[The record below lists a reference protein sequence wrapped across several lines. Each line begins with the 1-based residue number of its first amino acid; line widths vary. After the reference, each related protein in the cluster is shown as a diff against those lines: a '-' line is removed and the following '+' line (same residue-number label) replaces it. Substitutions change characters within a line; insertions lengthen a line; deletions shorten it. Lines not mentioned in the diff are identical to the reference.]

1 MSRLIELT
9 EGNTRITTDNP
20 ELIRV
25 ALEIVLSSATRN
37 DCPTTPSPGQMW
49 PEQGGIYAGVMHDNG
64 ERWHLIVPVEHED
77 PELEW
82 GGYGKKSN
90 ASSLRD
96 GASNTRALLAESDH
110 PAAEYAAAFKQ
121 GDFGDF
127 YLPSKAELALAW
139 INAPESFK
147 DGEWYWTST
156 EYAPD
161 TNYAWVQRFSD
172 GFQDYY
178 GKANAYLVRP
188 VRRLKI

>member
-9 EGNTRITTDNP
+9 AGNTKITTDNP
-20 ELIRV
+20 ELIRG
-25 ALEIVLSSATRN
+25 ALEIAISSATR

-64 ERWHLIVPVEHED
+64 ERWHLIVPVGHED

-110 PAAEYAAAFKQ
+110 PAAEYATAFKQ
-121 GDFGDF
+121 GDFDDF

-147 DGEWYWTST
+147 GDEWYWSST
-156 EYAPD
+156 EYAPN
-161 TNYAWVQRFSD
+161 TNSAWIQRFSD
-172 GFQDYY
+172 GGQDSGNKTY
-178 GKANAYLVRP
+178 AYLVRP